1 MADENEALSKGE
13 RTKAKILE
21 KAADLFTEKGYTAVS
36 MSDVCQA
43 TNLSRGGL
51 YRHFSSTAEMMIL
64 LMRSEQQ
71 QADFAV
77 QQNLG
82 AQKSAISMLNS
93 FLTQHYRFMLS
104 PRGRLELAIN
114 QFAQTDEQGRE
125 ENRRRIDAAVNRAAE
140 LIRYGQAEG
149 SFRSGNPDELAFHVI
164 MAIGGLRST
173 APLLGSSKHFLKQ
186 QLNTIRSLLLT
197 PECTDTEKAD

>member
-1 MADENEALSKGE
+1 MTGKNETLRKGE

-21 KAADLFTEKGYTAVS
+21 KAADLFAEKGYTAVS
-36 MSDVCQA
+36 MSDVCAA

-64 LMRSEQQ
+64 LIRSEQQ
-71 QADFAV
+71 QADLAV
-77 QQNLG
+77 QRNLG
-82 AQKSAISMLNS
+82 AQKSAISMLDA

-114 QFAQTDEQGRE
+114 QFAQIDEHGRE
-125 ENRRRIDAAVNRAAE
+125 ENHRRIDAAVKRAAE
-140 LIRYGQAEG
+140 LIRYGQADG

-164 MAIGGLRST
+164 MAIGGLRSM

-186 QLNTIRSLLLT
+186 QLNIIRSLLLT
-197 PECTDTEKAD
+197 QESMDTA